1 MKIKLF
7 YFAKVREMV
16 GIDQEEVDVESDIK
30 TLAELIAFL
39 KLRGS
44 QWQAIFDMSS
54 SYRMA
59 VNQELAEASAKI
71 NANDAQTIW
80 IKRHEGKVLIHALY
94 ADDFLHFTNCTNMY
108 IDF

>member
-7 YFAKVREMV
+7 YFAKVREV
-16 GIDQEEVDVESDIK
+16 LGIDREEIDVETDIK

-44 QWQAIFDMSS
+44 QWQSIFDISS

-59 VNQELAEASAKI
+59 VNQELVEANHTI
-71 NANDAQTIW
+71 NANDEVAFFPPIT
-80 IKRHEGKVLIHALY
+80 GG
-94 ADDFLHFTNCTNMY
+94 
-108 IDF
+108 

>member
-7 YFAKVREMV
+7 YFAKVREV
-16 GIDQEEVDVESDIK
+16 LGIDREEIDVETDIK

-44 QWQAIFDMSS
+44 QWQSIFDMSS

-59 VNQELAEASAKI
+59 VNQELVEANHTI
-71 NANDAQTIW
+71 NANDEVAFFPPIT
-80 IKRHEGKVLIHALY
+80 GG
-94 ADDFLHFTNCTNMY
+94 
-108 IDF
+108 

>member
-7 YFAKVREMV
+7 YFAKVREV
-16 GIDQEEVDVESDIK
+16 LGIDREEIDVETDIK

-44 QWQAIFDMSS
+44 EWQSIFDMSS

-59 VNQELAEASAKI
+59 VNQELVEANHTI
-71 NANDAQTIW
+71 NANDEVAFFPPIT
-80 IKRHEGKVLIHALY
+80 GG
-94 ADDFLHFTNCTNMY
+94 
-108 IDF
+108 

>member
-7 YFAKVREMV
+7 YFAKVREEL
-16 GIDQEEVDVESDIK
+16 GIDREEIDVETDIK

-44 QWQAIFDMSS
+44 QWQSIFDMSS

-59 VNQELAEASAKI
+59 VNQELVEENYTI
-71 NANDAQTIW
+71 NANDEVAFFPPIT
-80 IKRHEGKVLIHALY
+80 GG
-94 ADDFLHFTNCTNMY
+94 
-108 IDF
+108 